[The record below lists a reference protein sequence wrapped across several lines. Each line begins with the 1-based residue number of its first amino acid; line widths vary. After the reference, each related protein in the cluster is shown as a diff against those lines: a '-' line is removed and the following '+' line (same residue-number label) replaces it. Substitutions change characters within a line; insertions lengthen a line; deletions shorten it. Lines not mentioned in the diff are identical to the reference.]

1 LAAVPDGSDTHR
13 SPRPRRRERW
23 LAVVALVLAGALPAF
38 LYRDL
43 LGKVVSEFS
52 FDANYFIFGASGF
65 ALMAL
70 GLAASIPVVFSIGRN
85 PDSRL
90 YPRSRGALA
99 GWGVSLYLLGI
110 LLVVQISAVAADW

>member
-1 LAAVPDGSDTHR
+1 VRPGTHNYGGLRSRRRDRVLGLLGLAA
-13 SPRPRRRERW
+13 
-23 LAVVALVLAGALPAF
+23 AGALPAF

-43 LGKVVSEFS
+43 LSKVVGGFTL
-52 FDANYFIFGASGF
+52 DAGYILFGASGF
-65 ALMAL
+65 VLMAL
-70 GLAASIPVVFSIGRN
+70 GLAASFPVVFSIGRS

-110 LLVVQISAVAADW
+110 VLVVQIGAIAAGW